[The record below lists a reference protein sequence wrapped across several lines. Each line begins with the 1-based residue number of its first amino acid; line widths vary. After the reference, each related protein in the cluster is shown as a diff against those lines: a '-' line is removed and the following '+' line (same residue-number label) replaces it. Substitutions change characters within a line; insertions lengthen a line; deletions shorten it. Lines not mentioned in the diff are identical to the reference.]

1 MARNGYRFGRASLS
15 VRGFGFSNRARSR
28 GLLLQAQR
36 QLAQS
41 ETAATI
47 ALVAVYKALGG
58 AWQ

>member
-1 MARNGYRFGRASLS
+1 LA
-15 VRGFGFSNRARSR
+15 
-28 GLLLQAQR
+28 GLPCQYGVSDFLTVLDDEGTIVEPQR

-47 ALVAVYKALGG
+47 ALVAVYDALGG